1 MTLGQILLIL
11 ILISLNGFFVGVEF
25 AVVTARRT
33 RLEVLSDANSPAARR
48 VAQWLENDASR
59 DRLIAAAQLGVT
71 LVSLALGAAGENAF
85 EAWLAPFFHN
95 LLLPAQLRFLQGVI
109 PVLPLVL
116 SLVVITSLHVVLG
129 EQVPKVAVIRNP
141 ERFALFASGPM
152 HVFTVAFRGFIDLL
166 DWATRSI
173 LRLIGMPQDGHA
185 HAAVSSLEELRQIV
199 SSPEVEKIVEPPER
213 EMLSAVIDFSGL
225 LVRQVMIPRTEI
237 VAAEA
242 NTPLSEVIRLAVQ
255 EGVTKIPVYE
265 ENLDQVTGVIHLRDL
280 MARWLQDELRSGVAR
295 DLVREVLFIPDSL
308 PVNDLLVQFRQ
319 GRQHIAIVLD
329 EYGGTA
335 GLVTLEDLLEE
346 IVGVVQDPFD
356 RELPEIQPQPD
367 GSALLDGL
375 MLIEEVNATFGL
387 HLEDP
392 NYDTIA
398 GYILG
403 KLGHIP
409 QPGEVVEV
417 PEENVR
423 LRVES
428 MDRLR
433 IARVSLSKLS
443 SEKVGQ

>member
-25 AVVTARRT
+25 AVVTSRHT

>member
-11 ILISLNGFFVGVEF
+11 ILISLNAFFVGVEF
-25 AVVTARRT
+25 AAVTSRRT

-59 DRLIAAAQLGVT
+59 DRLIAAAQLGTT
-71 LVSLALGAAGENAF
+71 LVSLALGAAGENSF

-109 PVLPLVL
+109 SVLPLVL

-141 ERFALFASGPM
+141 ERFALVASGPM
-152 HVFTVAFRGFIDLL
+152 HVFTVVFRSFIDLL

-409 QPGEVVEV
+409 QPGEMVEV

>member
-1 MTLGQILLIL
+1 
-11 ILISLNGFFVGVEF
+11 
-25 AVVTARRT
+25 
-33 RLEVLSDANSPAARR
+33 
-48 VAQWLENDASR
+48 
-59 DRLIAAAQLGVT
+59 
-71 LVSLALGAAGENAF
+71 
-85 EAWLAPFFHN
+85 
-95 LLLPAQLRFLQGVI
+95 
-109 PVLPLVL
+109 
-116 SLVVITSLHVVLG
+116 
-129 EQVPKVAVIRNP
+129 
-141 ERFALFASGPM
+141 
-152 HVFTVAFRGFIDLL
+152 
-166 DWATRSI
+166 
-173 LRLIGMPQDGHA
+173 MPQDGHA

-409 QPGEVVEV
+409 QPGEMVEV

>member
-25 AVVTARRT
+25 AVVTSRRT

-141 ERFALFASGPM
+141 ERFALVASGPM
-152 HVFTVAFRGFIDLL
+152 HVFTVVFRGFIDLL